1 MKKEFE
7 IEWYKILVFDEAVSK
22 NELVKKVW
30 LLWWELIKAVVDI
43 NRWIIAAGGELHAD
57 EEQVLLDLGSE
68 QKDLWGINLYFDK
81 DDWIEYDSM
90 INIRPKDN
98 NYSRFVES
106 ENNREKIKEIVYKLI
121 KNNEK

>member
-43 NRWIIAAGGELHAD
+43 DKWIIAAGGELHAD

-121 KNNEK
+121 KNNEN

>member
-1 MKKEFE
+1 MKKEVE
-7 IEWYKILVFDEAVSK
+7 VEWYKILVFDEPVSK
-22 NELVKKVW
+22 NELIEKVW

-43 NRWIIAAGGELHAD
+43 DKWIIAAGGELHAD

-121 KNNEK
+121 KNNEN